1 MDNLERMAKGL
12 LYDPTTNDVMDYQLS
27 LLDKMVEYNNTLPRE
42 QERRQKLLKEMFGA
56 VGKGCYI
63 EAPFHANWGGKH
75 VFMGDYVYANFN
87 LTLVDDANIYIG
99 DNVMFAPG
107 VIVATAGHPVNPTL
121 REKGYQY
128 NKEVRIGNNVWIGA
142 NATIL
147 PGVTIGDNTVIGAG
161 AVVSRDIPA
170 NVVAMGVPCKVV
182 REIGEHDK
190 EYFFRNEKID
200 IPIE

>member
-42 QERRQKLLKEMFGA
+42 QERRQKLLKEMFGS

-75 VFMGDYVYANFN
+75 VFLGDYVYANFN

-99 DNVMFAPG
+99 NNVMFAPG